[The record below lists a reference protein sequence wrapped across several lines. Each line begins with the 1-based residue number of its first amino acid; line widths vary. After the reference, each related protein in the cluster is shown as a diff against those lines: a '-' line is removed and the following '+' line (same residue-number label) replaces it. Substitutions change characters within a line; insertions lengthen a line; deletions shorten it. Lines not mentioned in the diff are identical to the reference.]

1 MTDSTQTKTVR
12 LFAVWNGLGE
22 DAHVGPCLFKSE
34 ADAQAFIA
42 SMPPYYRRDGLEAD
56 AQAWE
61 REAHTVV
68 PVDVPMPQE
77 GVGK

>member
-1 MTDSTQTKTVR
+1 MTDNTKKKSVR
-12 LFAVWNGLGE
+12 RFAIWNGSGRM
-22 DAHVGPCLFKSE
+22 ATVGPCLFDSWQNAE
-34 ADAQAFIA
+34 RFIMNVP
-42 SMPPYYRRDGLEAD
+42 SIRRANGEEAD

-77 GVGK
+77 GGAK

>member
-1 MTDSTQTKTVR
+1 MTDNAQTKTVR
-12 LFAVWNGLGE
+12 CYLIWNGSGRMAKVGPYVFYTPE
-22 DAHVGPCLFKSE
+22 DAE
-34 ADAQAFIA
+34 RFIRNVP
-42 SMPPYYRRDGLEAD
+42 SIRRDKGFEAD